1 MNRPEHPTELDEF
14 DCAFLCP
21 VKKVGQ
27 LLEGKW
33 TTLILRELL
42 SGKKRY
48 FELRNA
54 LEGVSPK
61 VLASRLR
68 MLEVEGIIARE
79 MIDTVP
85 PSTRYELT
93 DLGCQVKPL
102 LEAMAV
108 FGTALIQA
116 QAAGQ

>member
-1 MNRPEHPTELDEF
+1 MNKPEQVQLSELD
-14 DCAFLCP
+14 CADLCP

-42 SGKKRY
+42 GGKKRY
-48 FELRNA
+48 FELRDA
-54 LEGVSPK
+54 LAGVSPK

-79 MIDTVP
+79 IIYTVP

-93 DLGCQVKPL
+93 ALGGQVKPL

-108 FGTALIQA
+108 FGTALMQA
-116 QAAGQ
+116 QLKPD